1 MMAATAQQQIL
12 LGIVGGVLLI
22 DKLSG
27 RGSSAGTVDDDDPLA
42 VLASMATKSALG
54 IGPIHQCMQLPT
66 PPMQLPMHL
75 STAVVEEKKE
85 SQEAQEKR
93 LKIDVEESQEA
104 HLDAEESQEAQE
116 EATVVQR
123 KRSDIVDAHLQVGLI
138 RLPQR
143 IAHSHVATVDSEIIG
158 GICLL
163 STHDWRHSAGGFTT
177 EQQRGQP

>member
-1 MMAATAQQQIL
+1 MPDPLDALVLCHDGGNRSAADP

-93 LKIDVEESQEA
+93 LKID
-104 HLDAEESQEAQE
+104 AEESQEAQE

-143 IAHSHVATVDSEIIG
+143 IAHSHVATVASESSAV
-158 GICLL
+158 LFVV
-163 STHDWRHSAGGFTT
+163 HS
-177 EQQRGQP
+177 